1 MNCQAGGQQD
11 RQQQQQQDRNSNKK
25 TTTKINP
32 THKYANTS
40 GLFLGIRIRQS
51 THDCGPI
58 WKCLIS

>member
-11 RQQQQQQDRNSNKK
+11 RQQQQDKNSNKK
-25 TTTKINP
+25 TTTKTNQ